1 MLKDCLQIFQDIYF
15 EKGDRYVT
23 DNFHL
28 SEGSYVLV
36 DEEGEIEKILEV
48 GKRNLDTNDDYYFY
62 FAQRN
67 YLSQLIG
74 GLQKPIDSSK
84 KIHSNNYLSFFIKK
98 QNINRNILTSK
109 IVDTYYNMLLNPL
122 EKYKKDK
129 KKMYQQ
135 VEDKYGKADA
145 AAIEKYKN
153 WIKENIYTILD
164 HVKNDKSYLKIFF
177 KECIEDYIKESEK
190 YVIPNIFNNTDYNK
204 EINEVTFGLP
214 NDNMGLNFKKPYLE
228 NKTRKN
234 TLPYLISTEE
244 VMIQK
249 KFFDYLMN
257 YVSEGKNNI
266 YLRKGKITC
275 LSNEEAVEDGFA
287 GYFLRIKKGKEVEI
301 HDFDVITGIKENIRG
316 LTVDETIPIQYGK
329 GREILDYIGEVET
342 ISKLKGLINVI
353 YFNKFLT
360 SNYFTDAKDIK
371 LSDFR
376 VKENLLKSRT
386 AFFNWFYKGDSRV
399 VKQIINKISMDL
411 IKNSICNDYI
421 LKAKEQ
427 FNLRYGLLRYFGG
440 VENMADILSGI
451 VNNLRRKVNSSR
463 TDKVDTDLEYY
474 FAVGQITSYL
484 ISLNKSSKKMHSL
497 INPIINCKTDEG
509 LKSEISKLF
518 KKYNYVIRKENKKFN
533 NLKAMILGYEAE
545 GKIKEDILVAGYLY
559 NNLIYE
565 SNRGEE
571 IKNA

>member
-15 EKGDRYVT
+15 EKGESYIT
-23 DNFHL
+23 DNYHL
-28 SEGSYVLV
+28 SQGSYVLV
-36 DEEGEIEKILEV
+36 DEKGKIEKILEIN
-48 GKRNLDTNDDYYFY
+48 KRNVDTKDDYYFY
-62 FAQRN
+62 FAQRE

-74 GLQKPIDSSK
+74 GVQKPIDSSK

-98 QNINRNILTSK
+98 ENINRAILTSEIIDK
-109 IVDTYYNMLLNPL
+109 YYNVLLNPL
-122 EKYKKDK
+122 EKYKKHK

-135 VEDKYGKADA
+135 VEDKYGKAHETT
-145 AAIEKYKN
+145 IEKHKN
-153 WIKENIYTILD
+153 WIKENIYMIFQ
-164 HVKNDKSYLKIFF
+164 HVKNDKNYLKIFF
-177 KECIEDYIKESEK
+177 KKDIEEYSRESEK

-204 EINEVTFGLP
+204 KINGVTFGLP
-214 NDNMGLNFKKPYLE
+214 NDNMGLNSKKPYLE

-234 TLPYLISTEE
+234 SLPYLISAEE

-275 LSNEEAVEDGFA
+275 LSDEEAAEDAFT

-301 HDFDVITGIKENIRG
+301 HDFDVITGIRENIKG
-316 LTVDETIPIQYGK
+316 LSIDEIIPIRYAK
-329 GREILDYIGEVET
+329 GREIPDCIGKVES
-342 ISKLKGLINVI
+342 ISKLKGLINEI
-353 YFNKFLT
+353 YFNGFLT
-360 SNYFTDAKDIK
+360 SNYFTDVKDIK

-376 VKENLLKSRT
+376 VKENLLKSRA
-386 AFFNWFYKGDSRV
+386 AFFNWFYKGNSRV
-399 VKQIINKISMDL
+399 IKQIINKVSMDL
-411 IKNSICNDYI
+411 IKNSICNDYTV
-421 LKAKEQ
+421 KAKEQ
-427 FNLRYGLLRYFGG
+427 FNLTYGLLKYFGG
-440 VENMADILSGI
+440 GGNMADILSG
-451 VNNLRRKVNSSR
+451 VANNLRRKVNSSQ

-484 ISLNKSSKKMHSL
+484 ISLNKSSRKMHSL
-497 INPIINCKTDEG
+497 INPIINCKTDER

-518 KKYNYVIRKENKKFN
+518 KKYNYVIKKENKRFN

-545 GKIKEDILVAGYLY
+545 GEIKEDILVAGYLY
-559 NNLIYE
+559 SNLIYE
-565 SNRGEE
+565 SGRGEE